1 MKILSQ
7 ESNIETASSVSSAT
21 AVRIYNSD
29 SSAGIVT
36 RTDSSD
42 NTIGD
47 LTVPAGEVLY
57 LEKKSTDKLL
67 APSTVLASKVAYS
80 QMMYYAS
87 YSSGGGSYSDPSDPY
102 TTNLLYHLDANNAS
116 SYGGTGDAW
125 TDLVSG
131 SKSVTLQNSP
141 EYITAPGGG
150 TSKAFDFNG
159 INQYADMPST
169 SFALGSTFSIEIWAR
184 DDSDPLSDQAIFSN
198 NDLVNIGGVANEN
211 NFQIHFKKVP
221 MKRSGSTGI
230 NGFTSLPTTQTWFQ
244 FVMTFN
250 SGTVNAYINKS
261 QVVPNYSGM
270 NSSFTKNNGFLARRY
285 GDQGTPQYMDGQIS
299 IFRAY
304 SQVLTSSQIETNYDA
319 HKGRYGLS

>member
-7 ESNIETASSVSSAT
+7 ETNIGIATTVSSAT
-21 AVRIYNSD
+21 AVRLYNSD

-36 RTDSSD
+36 RTDNSD
-42 NTIGD
+42 STIGNF
-47 LTVPAGEVLY
+47 TVPAGEVLY
-57 LEKKSTDKLL
+57 LQKKSTDKLV

-80 QMMYYAS
+80 HMMYYAS
-87 YSSGGGSYSDPSDPY
+87 YSSGGGGSPYVDPSDPY

-116 SYGGTGDAW
+116 SYGGTGNAW

-159 INQYADMPST
+159 TNQYADMPST

-184 DDSDPLSDQAIFSN
+184 DDSDPLSDKIIFSN
-198 NDLVNIGGVANEN
+198 NSTNGSEN
-211 NFQIHFKKVP
+211 DNFQIHFKKVP
-221 MKRSGSTGI
+221 MRRSGSTGI
-230 NGFTSLPTTQTWFQ
+230 NAFTSLPTTQTWFQ
-244 FVMTFN
+244 LVITFN

-270 NSSFTKNNGFLARRY
+270 LGSFTKQNGYLARGY
-285 GDQGTPQYMDGQIS
+285 AGAENYMDGQIS

>member
-1 MKILSQ
+1 
-7 ESNIETASSVSSAT
+7 
-21 AVRIYNSD
+21 
-29 SSAGIVT
+29 
-36 RTDSSD
+36 
-42 NTIGD
+42 
-47 LTVPAGEVLY
+47 
-57 LEKKSTDKLL
+57 
-67 APSTVLASKVAYS
+67 
-80 QMMYYAS
+80 MMYYAS

-116 SYGGTGDAW
+116 SYGGTGTAW

-159 INQYADMPST
+159 TNQYADMPST

-184 DDSDPLSDQAIFSN
+184 DDSDPLSDNVIFTN
-198 NDLVNIGGVANEN
+198 NSDYSASQQDH

-221 MKRSGSTGI
+221 MKRPSGTGI

-270 NSSFTKNNGFLARRY
+270 NSSFTKQPGYLGKGREGQENH
-285 GDQGTPQYMDGQIS
+285 MDGQIS

-319 HKGRYGLS
+319 HKDRYGLS

>member
-7 ESNIETASSVSSAT
+7 EVNLGIGTTNVSKST
-21 AVRIYNSD
+21 VVRIYNS
-29 SSAGIVT
+29 SSDAGIVT
-36 RTDSSD
+36 TKNSSD
-42 NTIGD
+42 SVIGSLTIPGSQ
-47 LTVPAGEVLY
+47 VLY
-57 LEKKSTDKLL
+57 AQKNATDTLTG
-67 APSTVLASKVAYS
+67 SSVIKVAKTAYS
-80 QMMYYAS
+80 SVMQYAS
-87 YSSGGGSYSDPSDPY
+87 WSSGGYTDPSDPY

-116 SYGGTGDAW
+116 SYGGTGTAW

-141 EYITAPGGG
+141 EYITADGG

-159 INQYADMPST
+159 SNQYADMPST

-184 DDSDPLSDQAIFSN
+184 DDSDPLSDNIIFTN
-198 NDLVNIGGVANEN
+198 NSDYSASQQDH

-221 MKRSGSTGI
+221 MKRPSGTGI

-244 FVMTFN
+244 FVMTFS
-250 SGTVNAYINKS
+250 SGTLNAYIDKS
-261 QVVPNYSGM
+261 QVITNYSGM
-270 NSSFTKNNGFLARRY
+270 NSSFTKQPGYLGKGRAGQENH
-285 GDQGTPQYMDGQIS
+285 MDGQIS

-319 HKGRYGLS
+319 HKDRYGLS

>member
-1 MKILSQ
+1 MKVLSA
-7 ESNIETASSVSSAT
+7 ESNLASAT
-21 AVRIYNSD
+21 NVGNSTVVRVYNSD
-29 SSAGIVT
+29 SSAG
-36 RTDSSD
+36 
-42 NTIGD
+42 TITKKNAAGTT
-47 LTVPAGEVLY
+47 LGTMTVPAGEVVY
-57 LEKKSTDKLL
+57 CEKQYTDTLEGGATLK
-67 APSTVLASKVAYS
+67 ASQIAYS
-80 QMMYYAS
+80 NMMYYAS
-87 YSSGGGSYSDPSDPY
+87 AASGGGGYSDPSDPY

-116 SYGGTGDAW
+116 SYGGTGTAW

-159 INQYADMPST
+159 TNQYADMPST

-184 DDSDPLSDQAIFSN
+184 DDSDPLSDNVIFTN
-198 NDLVNIGGVANEN
+198 NSDYSASQQDH

-221 MKRSGSTGI
+221 MKRPSGTGI

-270 NSSFTKNNGFLARRY
+270 NSSFTKQPGYLGKGRAGQENH
-285 GDQGTPQYMDGQIS
+285 MDGQIS

>member
-7 ESNIETASSVSSAT
+7 ESNIGTASSVSSAT

-102 TTNLLYHLDANNAS
+102 TTNLLYHLDANNES
-116 SYGGTGDAW
+116 SYGGTGNAW

-141 EYITAPGGG
+141 DYVTADGG

-159 INQYADMPST
+159 TNQYADMPST

-184 DDSDPLSDQAIFSN
+184 DDSDPLSDKIIFSN
-198 NDLVNIGGVANEN
+198 NSTNASETD
-211 NFQIHFKKVP
+211 NFQIHFKKSP
-221 MKRSGSTGI
+221 MKRSGGGTGI

-250 SGTVNAYINKS
+250 SGTLNAYINKS
-261 QVVPNYSGM
+261 QVVPNYSGH
-270 NSSFTKNNGFLARRY
+270 NSSFTKQNGYLAR
-285 GDQGTPQYMDGQIS
+285 GHAAAPNYMDGQIS

>member
-7 ESNIETASSVSSAT
+7 ESNIGTASSVSSAT

-36 RTDSSD
+36 RTDSDD
-42 NTIGD
+42 NTIGK

-57 LEKKSTDKLL
+57 LEKKSNDKLI

-80 QMMYYAS
+80 HMMYYAS
-87 YSSGGGSYSDPSDPY
+87 YSSGGAAPYVDPSDPY

-116 SYGGTGDAW
+116 SYGGTGSAW

-141 EYITAPGGG
+141 DYVTANGG
-150 TSKAFDFNG
+150 TSKAFEFNG
-159 INQYADMPST
+159 TNQYADMPST

-184 DDSDPLSDQAIFSN
+184 DNSDPLSEKAIFSN
-198 NDLVNIGGVANEN
+198 NDLVVIGGSSNVN
-211 NFQIHFKKVP
+211 NFQIHFTKVP
-221 MKRSGSTGI
+221 MKRQFGTGI
-230 NGFTSLPTTQTWFQ
+230 NGFTSFPTTQTWFQ
-244 FVMTFN
+244 LVMTFN
-250 SGTVNAYINKS
+250 SGTLNAFINKS
-261 QVVPNYSGM
+261 QVITNNSGM
-270 NSSFTKNNGFLARRY
+270 NSSFTKDDGFLARRY
-285 GDQGTPQYMDGQIS
+285 GDQGTPEYMNGQIS

>member
-7 ESNIETASSVSSAT
+7 ESNIGTASSVSSAT

-47 LTVPAGEVLY
+47 LTVPSGEVLY
-57 LEKKSTDKLL
+57 LEKKSTDKLI

-80 QMMYYAS
+80 HMMYYAS
-87 YSSGGGSYSDPSDPY
+87 YSSGGAAPYVDPSDPY
-102 TTNLLYHLDANNAS
+102 TTNLLYHLDAYNAS
-116 SYGGTGDAW
+116 SYGGTGTAW

-141 EYITAPGGG
+141 TYATAAGG
-150 TSKAFDFNG
+150 TTKAFDFNG
-159 INQYADMPST
+159 TNQYADMPST

-184 DDSDPLSDQAIFSN
+184 DDSDPLSDKIIFSN
-198 NDLVNIGGVANEN
+198 NSTNGSESD
-211 NFQIHFKKVP
+211 NFQIHFKKCP
-221 MKRSGSTGI
+221 MKRSGGGTGI

-250 SGTVNAYINKS
+250 SGTLNAYINKS
-261 QVVPNYSGM
+261 QVIPNYSGH
-270 NSSFTKNNGFLARRY
+270 NSSFTKQNGYLARGY
-285 GDQGTPQYMDGQIS
+285 AGAENYMDGQIS